1 MNDIAFSMAAPL
13 PGPAPEVAVSNDMIK
28 RGLIVAPILI
38 AVCGL
43 IWGVNGA
50 ASSAYGIA
58 IVLVNFA
65 LAAGIVAV
73 TAKISLRLMMG
84 AILFGYLVRLGLIF
98 LAVYVVKDAGW
109 ISLPAL
115 GATII
120 FTHLGLLVWELKYVA
135 MSLAYPGLKPKPRPS
150 ATPSPT
156 QPGTREYLAML
167 ALEFPPINELIR
179 WRDIFPASTRS
190 GSSPSSRRSSAS
202 SCSSLPAARI
212 R

>member
-13 PGPAPEVAVSNDMIK
+13 PGPSPEVAVSNDMVK
-28 RGLIVAPILI
+28 RGLMVAPVLI
-38 AVCGL
+38 AICGL

-50 ASSAYGIA
+50 ASSAYAIA

-73 TAKISLRLMMG
+73 TAKISLRLMM
-84 AILFGYLVRLGLIF
+84 ASVLFGYLVRLGLIF
-98 LAVYVVKDAGW
+98 LAVYLVKDAGW

-135 MSLAYPGLKPKPRPS
+135 MSLAYPGLKPKP
-150 ATPSPT
+150 PT
-156 QPGTREYLAML
+156 V
-167 ALEFPPINELIR
+167 INPAR
-179 WRDIFPASTRS
+179 NPASQ
-190 GSSPSSRRSSAS
+190 
-202 SCSSLPAARI
+202 
-212 R
+212 

>member
-13 PGPAPEVAVSNDMIK
+13 PGPAPEVSVSNDMVK
-28 RGLIVAPILI
+28 RGLLVAPLLI

-43 IWGVNGA
+43 IWGINGA
-50 ASSAYGIA
+50 ASSAYAIA

-73 TAKISLRLMMG
+73 TAKISLRLMM
-84 AILFGYLVRLGLIF
+84 ASIMFGYLVRLGLIF
-98 LAVYVVKDAGW
+98 LAVYLVKDAGW

-135 MSLAYPGLKPKPRPS
+135 ISLAYPGLKPTAKS
-150 ATPSPT
+150 VTGA
-156 QPGTREYLAML
+156 
-167 ALEFPPINELIR
+167 
-179 WRDIFPASTRS
+179 ASNPMS
-190 GSSPSSRRSSAS
+190 N
-202 SCSSLPAARI
+202 
-212 R
+212 

>member
-13 PGPAPEVAVSNDMIK
+13 PGPAPEVSVSNDMVK
-28 RGLIVAPILI
+28 RGLMVAPVLI
-38 AVCGL
+38 GLCGL
-43 IWGVNGA
+43 IWGLDGA
-50 ASSAYGIA
+50 ASGAYAIA

-73 TAKISLRLMMG
+73 TAKISLRVMM
-84 AILFGYLVRLGLIF
+84 AAVLFGYLVRLTLIF

-135 MSLAYPGLKPKPRPS
+135 MSLAYPGLKPKP
-150 ATPSPT
+150 
-156 QPGTREYLAML
+156 
-167 ALEFPPINELIR
+167 
-179 WRDIFPASTRS
+179 STLTNPVS
-190 GSSPSSRRSSAS
+190 N
-202 SCSSLPAARI
+202 
-212 R
+212 

>member
-13 PGPAPEVAVSNDMIK
+13 PGPAPEVTVSNDMIK
-28 RGLIVAPILI
+28 RGLVVAPLLI

-43 IWGVNGA
+43 IWGLDGVS
-50 ASSAYGIA
+50 SSAYAIG

-65 LAAGIVAV
+65 FAAGIVAV

-84 AILFGYLVRLGLIF
+84 SVLFGYLVRLALIF
-98 LAVYVVKDAGW
+98 LAVYLVKDAGW

-135 MSLAYPGLKPKPRPS
+135 MSLAYPGLKPNPS
-150 ATPSPT
+150 DLTNSASPSPS
-156 QPGTREYLAML
+156 QP
-167 ALEFPPINELIR
+167 I
-179 WRDIFPASTRS
+179 
-190 GSSPSSRRSSAS
+190 
-202 SCSSLPAARI
+202 
-212 R
+212 